1 MEKRV
6 QRAMKQTM
14 KEVARSGRRMKKM
27 RLSRNQGDSIDSTMI
42 FCACLF
48 GRGGCQPIDG
58 SVRERHC
65 LAPDG
70 SLVTKSA
77 YYDLQLAREEMSRER
92 LRYLEAM
99 AIYCEAVAMV
109 EEYQQALSLPNHV
122 GTRDVQG
129 LFPQV
134 YETLEHRL
142 VVAEAAQKLRLP
154 LISDDGEIHEED
166 IEKWSILSRS
176 SLDSASTTSFTI
188 SSASNSVNYANSSAN
203 SLGAAPDTDVV
214 GGVPN
219 RFLGITPAYLS
230 YVQLQNTM
238 VHGIDMA
245 DYQMF
250 LAREIEGR
258 LKKSVISWLMPL
270 LMTLIHPQEIKIQ
283 VLGSQKGLS
292 YIEEIEREE
301 AALREDLYSADRKFA
316 EYYNVDKSLEQRLG
330 VLIKLVKDLKL
341 EHQHKYVSGFQCSP
355 IDSVAPLVLIFLTR
369 IFVTDEM
376 QKTWLCKRCET
387 MNTKLR
393 VLEHILLLET
403 YTPESIPALHSIRNY
418 LVEATEE
425 LQLHTTKRFTRLR
438 EYQGVDPHFDTIARQ
453 YHDIVK
459 KLENMQWTIHQV
471 EMDLKSAC
479 LRSLDSSI

>member
-1 MEKRV
+1 MCFPNPL
-6 QRAMKQTM
+6 
-14 KEVARSGRRMKKM
+14 
-27 RLSRNQGDSIDSTMI
+27 RLLISPFQ
-42 FCACLF
+42 
-48 GRGGCQPIDG
+48 
-58 SVRERHC
+58 
-65 LAPDG
+65 
-70 SLVTKSA
+70 
-77 YYDLQLAREEMSRER
+77 AREEMSRER

-129 LFPQV
+129 SFPSGFFFFWEFSFFCDYVISLTPLRANLLIFFQV

-238 VHGIDMA
+238 SMDMA

-258 LKKSVISWLMPL
+258 LKEKCDKLADAIVDDTDSSTGNQNSSARLPERVKFIMRRLKEKRQLYERTSTRLTGICRILQCRSWNKL
-270 LMTLIHPQEIKIQ
+270 
-283 VLGSQKGLS
+283 
-292 YIEEIEREE
+292 
-301 AALREDLYSADRKFA
+301 
-316 EYYNVDKSLEQRLG
+316 LG

-341 EHQHKYVSGFQCSP
+341 EHQHKYMRCRRLGCVKVRNHEHKIKELSSGSY
-355 IDSVAPLVLIFLTR
+355 R
-369 IFVTDEM
+369 
-376 QKTWLCKRCET
+376 
-387 MNTKLR
+387 
-393 VLEHILLLET
+393 
-403 YTPESIPALHSIRNY
+403 
-418 LVEATEE
+418 EASAAYN
-425 LQLHTTKRFTRLR
+425 KAVTRLR
-438 EYQGVDPHFDTIARQ
+438 EYQEWDPHFDTIARQ

-471 EMDLKSAC
+471 EMTLKRMLEIARFIYITVSFT
-479 LRSLDSSI
+479 SLVV

>member
-1 MEKRV
+1 MVKALQGAAQNLPADV
-6 QRAMKQTM
+6 
-14 KEVARSGRRMKKM
+14 
-27 RLSRNQGDSIDSTMI
+27 NQLIDQ
-42 FCACLF
+42 L
-48 GRGGCQPIDG
+48 
-58 SVRERHC
+58 ERHC
-65 LAPDG
+65 FAPDG

-77 YYDLQLAREEMSRER
+77 YYDLQLARDEMSRER

-109 EEYQQALSLPNHV
+109 EEYQQALSLPTHG
-122 GTRDVQG
+122 GTRDVHG
-129 LFPQV
+129 LFPQLGLKISPQV

-188 SSASNSVNYANSSAN
+188 SSASNSMNYANSSAN

-230 YVQLQNTM
+230 YVQLPNTM
-238 VHGIDMA
+238 SMDMA

-258 LKKSVISWLMPL
+258 LKEKCDKLADAIVDDTDSSTGNQNSSARLPERVKFI
-270 LMTLIHPQEIKIQ
+270 
-283 VLGSQKGLS
+283 
-292 YIEEIEREE
+292 IEEIEREE

-316 EYYNVDKSLEQRLG
+316 EYYNVLEQILG

-341 EHQHKYVSGFQCSP
+341 EHQHKY
-355 IDSVAPLVLIFLTR
+355 
-369 IFVTDEM
+369 DEM

-387 MNTKLR
+387 MNAKLR

-425 LQLHTTKRFTRLR
+425 ASAAYNKAVTRLR

-471 EMDLKSAC
+471 EMDLKAHA
-479 LRSLDSSI
+479 

>member
-1 MEKRV
+1 MVKASQGGAGQNLPSDV
-6 QRAMKQTM
+6 
-14 KEVARSGRRMKKM
+14 
-27 RLSRNQGDSIDSTMI
+27 NQFIDQ
-42 FCACLF
+42 L
-48 GRGGCQPIDG
+48 
-58 SVRERHC
+58 ERHC
-65 LAPDG
+65 LVPDG

-77 YYDLQLAREEMSRER
+77 YYDLQLAREEMARER

-99 AIYCEAVAMV
+99 AVYCEAVAMV
-109 EEYQQALSLPNHV
+109 EEYQQAISVANH
-122 GTRDVQG
+122 GGIRDVQG
-129 LFPQV
+129 LYPQLGLKNSPQV

-154 LISDDGEIHEED
+154 LISDDGEIHEEE

-176 SLDSASTTSFTI
+176 SLDSASTSFTI
-188 SSASNSVNYANSSAN
+188 SSTSNSVNYANSFSN
-203 SLGAAPDTDVV
+203 SVADIDGV

-238 VHGIDMA
+238 SMDMA

-258 LKKSVISWLMPL
+258 LKDKCEKCDKLADAIVDD
-270 LMTLIHPQEIKIQ
+270 TE
-283 VLGSQKGLS
+283 LS
-292 YIEEIEREE
+292 TGNHNSSARLPERVKFIIEEIERDE

-316 EYYNVDKSLEQRLG
+316 EYYNVLEQILG

-341 EHQHKYVSGFQCSP
+341 EHQHKY
-355 IDSVAPLVLIFLTR
+355 D
-369 IFVTDEM
+369 DM

-387 MNTKLR
+387 MNAKLR

-403 YTPESIPALHSIRNY
+403 YTHESIPALHSIRNY

-425 LQLHTTKRFTRLR
+425 ASSQYNKAVTRLR

-471 EMDLKSAC
+471 EMDLKAHV
-479 LRSLDSSI
+479 